1 MDSYRIFKL
10 LSIFGSIV
18 MMILALFFLGSSNRL
33 SEDYFIWVFLI
44 LGLGITVLSLV
55 YSAWSGKK
63 RKEALQQTASEMGY
77 SFMAEDKDF
86 SAQLEAAAPFEIF
99 SKGRSRKAYNILRGQ
114 RRDAQTALF
123 DYKYTTGSG
132 RSSQTH
138 RLTLVLLT
146 LEQAELVPFTLR
158 GRGFFD
164 RVAAKFGQKEIAI
177 DAAPEFSK
185 KYLVK
190 GSDEEAV
197 KRVLS
202 PTVLSLFEQQNN
214 LSCEVA
220 TNQLLVYRHERTV
233 KLEEV
238 RSFLDTAV
246 QLLELMRRPAY
257 DFDYAR

>member
-1 MDSYRIFKL
+1 MDNNRIMKL

-18 MMILALFFLGSSNRL
+18 MMILVLFFLGRSNQF
-33 SEDYFIWVFLI
+33 SEGYFIWVFLI
-44 LGLGITVLSLV
+44 LGLGITVVSLV
-55 YSAWSGKK
+55 YNAWAGKK
-63 RKEALQQTASEMGY
+63 RKEALQQTAAEMGY
-77 SFMAEDKDF
+77 SFLPEDKEF
-86 SAQLEAAAPFEIF
+86 NAQLTASDPFEILT
-99 SKGRSRKAYNILRGQ
+99 KGRNHKAYNILRGQ
-114 RRDAQTALF
+114 KRDAQAALF
-123 DYKYTTGSG
+123 DYKYITGSG

-146 LEQAELVPFTLR
+146 LEQAELVPLTLR

-164 RVAAKFGQKEIAI
+164 KVAAKFGQKEISI
-177 DAAPEFSK
+177 EPTSEFSK

-197 KRVLS
+197 RRLFS

-214 LSCEVA
+214 LACEA
-220 TNQLLVYRHERTV
+220 SGKQLLVYRPDRNV
-233 KLEEV
+233 KPEDT
-238 RSFLDTAV
+238 RAFLDNAA

>member
-1 MDSYRIFKL
+1 MDNNRIMKL

-18 MMILALFFLGSSNRL
+18 MMILVLFFLGRSNQF
-33 SEDYFIWVFLI
+33 SEGYFIWVFLI
-44 LGLGITVLSLV
+44 LGLGITVVSLV
-55 YSAWSGKK
+55 YNAWAGKK
-63 RKEALQQTASEMGY
+63 RKEALQQTAAEMGY
-77 SFMAEDKDF
+77 SFLPEDKEF
-86 SAQLEAAAPFEIF
+86 NAQLAASSPFEIL
-99 SKGRSRKAYNILRGQ
+99 SKGRNSKAYNILRGQ
-114 RRDAQTALF
+114 RRDAQAAQF
-123 DYKYTTGSG
+123 DYKYITGSG

-164 RVAAKFGQKEIAI
+164 KVAAKFGQKEIRI
-177 DAAPEFSK
+177 ESSPEFSK

-190 GSDEEAV
+190 GNDEEAV
-197 KRVLS
+197 PRLFS

-214 LSCEVA
+214 LACEA
-220 TNQLLVYRHERTV
+220 SGNQLLVYRPDRTV
-233 KLEEV
+233 KPEDT
-238 RSFLDTAV
+238 RAFLDTAA